1 MIVDKSQDEVFLLF
15 LINQVAISLV
25 IPNHWLD
32 VIYIEVHCD
41 SLASYHIP
49 SLENKG
55 RHTPELVLQS
65 KSNKKRRH
73 EDQIFVTGQHLLFV
87 RFLVFLR

>member
-1 MIVDKSQDEVFLLF
+1 MIIHKSQDEVFLLF
-15 LINQVAISLV
+15 LINQVAISFI

-32 VIYIEVHCD
+32 VIHIEVHCD
-41 SLASYHIP
+41 PLASYDVP

-65 KSNKKRRH
+65 KSSKKRRH
-73 EDQIFVTGQHLLFV
+73 EDQIFLPGQYLLFI
-87 RFLVFLR
+87 RFLVFLG